1 MDIKKEFIKSFKTLL
16 GLYFEK
22 VYTDSEV
29 KISDKSIGSKV
40 EMIGADGSLS
50 DAPDGDYVMDNGFS
64 FTVKNG
70 MIESIVGEEP
80 VEAKEDKPE
89 DTPTSGSTE
98 EVKAEEVVVEE
109 EPVEEEPTEEAPD
122 EMDMRVKALE
132 DKVAELVDM
141 IAGMAE
147 QKMEADKTIEAFTA
161 EVKSLNNNIQ
171 TLAKVPVEFSKT
183 NTKKVVEE
191 SKEEQLLNVARMLG
205 GLTNKK

>member
-64 FTVKNG
+64 FTVKGG
-70 MIESIVGEEP
+70 MIESIVGEEAP
-80 VEAKEDKPE
+80 VEAATDST
-89 DTPTSGSTE
+89 DATSGDTATTE
-98 EVKAEEVVVEE
+98 VETPAEDAA
-109 EPVEEEPTEEAPD
+109 PEEEPTEEEAPD